1 MASAYLKIYITESIR
16 YLAGFQLIY
25 NRYHVKARKL
35 RVNKPES
42 PTVLKYISVIFYL
55 ISIGNLMGNP
65 CIKDV
70 VVMLKISM
78 SVSQWCPLGE
88 LTDLKRKKCSY
99 NRYQGLLSTPN

>member
-1 MASAYLKIYITESIR
+1 
-16 YLAGFQLIY
+16 
-25 NRYHVKARKL
+25 
-35 RVNKPES
+35 
-42 PTVLKYISVIFYL
+42 
-55 ISIGNLMGNP
+55 MGNP